1 MRITRR
7 IWIQIIALVCIS
19 LAAFS
24 VMTLQYM
31 KLPNLAFGIGH
42 YDVTLQLAQSAGLY
56 ERANVTYL
64 GTEVGTV
71 SKVQLTDNGVVAT
84 LNLASDI
91 PIPSDLDAQVH
102 SASAV
107 GEQYVALKPRRSD
120 GPTLKAGDVIPV
132 DRTSTPPDIN
142 SLLDATNTGLQA
154 IPGDNLKT
162 AIDEGYKAFGG
173 LGPDLSRFV
182 RGSTS
187 LAIDADRN
195 LPELLNVVDNVGPV
209 LDTQSQTSDAVST
222 WARNLAAVSGQ
233 LRDNDAGVQNILRS
247 GSDAAAQAQQ
257 LLDRVQPTLPVLL
270 ANLSSIAPVL
280 VDYSPAVEQILVLLP
295 MGVAVHQATTVPNR
309 GTKQPYRGA
318 FLSFNLNL
326 NVPPPCVTGFLP
338 PQQRRSAAE
347 VDSPDRPA
355 GNIYCRVP
363 QDSPQNVRGVR
374 NYPCITRPGKRAP
387 TAAMCESDE
396 QYVPLNDGMAWK
408 GDPNATLSGQDIPQM
423 TPGSAAPAAAPPPP
437 PEPEPPVAVAQYDP
451 ATGTYLGPDGQL
463 YTRADLAQNAPKEQT
478 WQNLLLPPG
487 S

>member
-1 MRITRR
+1 MRMTRR
-7 IWIQIIALVCIS
+7 IWIQVIALIAVC
-19 LAAFS
+19 ATAFS
-24 VMTLQYM
+24 VMALQYM
-31 KLPNLAFGIGH
+31 RLPNLAFGIGH

-71 SKVQLTDNGVVAT
+71 SKVALTDSGVTAT
-84 LNLASDI
+84 LNLVSDI
-91 PIPSDLDAQVH
+91 TIPANLDAAVH

-107 GEQYVALKPRRSD
+107 GEQYVALTPRTSD
-120 GPTLKAGDVIPV
+120 GPWLKAGDVITQ

-162 AIDEGYKAFGG
+162 AIDEGYNAFGG
-173 LGPDLSRFV
+173 LGPELSRFV

-187 LAIDADRN
+187 LAIDADKN
-195 LPELLNVVDNVGPV
+195 LPDLLNVVDNVGPV
-209 LDTQSQTSDAVST
+209 LDTQSETSDAISA
-222 WARNLAAVSGQ
+222 WASNLANVSGQ
-233 LRDNDAGVQNILRS
+233 LRDNDAAVQNILRS
-247 GSDAAAQAQQ
+247 GPEAADQARQ
-257 LLDRVQPTLPVLL
+257 LLDRLQPTVPILL

-295 MGVAVHQATTVPNR
+295 QGVAAQQGTTVANR
-309 GTKQPYRGA
+309 GTKQDYRGA

-326 NVPPPCVTGFLP
+326 NVPPPCTTGFLP
-338 PQQRRSAAE
+338 AQQRRSAVE
-347 VDSPDRPA
+347 VDSPDRPE
-355 GNIYCRVP
+355 GSIYCRIP

-387 TAAMCESDE
+387 TVEMCESDE
-396 QYVPLNDGMAWK
+396 HYVPLNDGMSWK
-408 GDPNATLSGQDIPQM
+408 GDPNATLSGQDIPQL
-423 TPGSAAPAAAPPPP
+423 PAAAAVPSSSGAPEAPP
-437 PEPEPPVAVAQYDP
+437 PPVAVAQYDP

-463 YTRADLAQNAPKEQT
+463 YTRADLAQNAPKDQT
-478 WQNLLLPPG
+478 WQSLLLPPG